1 MFETKLNIRQTDQME
16 TEVGIA
22 VFGWSSTCESSS
34 RRSGR
39 DCQHPSKFRVM
50 CGPRLLTS
58 LTTTVFTSAA
68 RALAQKNN
76 VRFMDGNDLA
86 RLEKRC
92 KLLAAKR
99 QYISSSNSTKPAHKA
114 TPAKPRA
121 HPC

>member
-1 MFETKLNIRQTDQME
+1 ME
-16 TEVGIA
+16 TEVGIVVFVA
-22 VFGWSSTCESSS
+22 VYG
-34 RRSGR
+34 RRFVR
-39 DCQHPSKFRVM
+39 AFRAACQHPSKFRVM

>member
-1 MFETKLNIRQTDQME
+1 
-16 TEVGIA
+16 
-22 VFGWSSTCESSS
+22 
-34 RRSGR
+34 
-39 DCQHPSKFRVM
+39 
-50 CGPRLLTS
+50 
-58 LTTTVFTSAA
+58 
-68 RALAQKNN
+68 
-76 VRFMDGNDLA
+76 MDGNDLA